1 MIVAQIS
8 DLHVRAP
15 GHVVH
20 HMPNTADYL
29 RRAID
34 RIHRLHPAPDIV
46 LATGDLTERGS
57 PSEYGRLRSIL
68 ARLEI
73 PWYLMPGNHD
83 EREALRE
90 AFPEHRYLRT
100 FASHASYA
108 LDLFPVR
115 ILALD
120 STEPNRAGGYFD
132 DERAAWLRAELC
144 ANPHRPAILA
154 LHHPPFR
161 TGIRAMDAH
170 GFDGIR
176 KLEEL
181 VRAHPQIARIV
192 CGHIHTVLLRAWNG
206 TLACSAPSTSPQ
218 FVVGRSALGIGIES
232 AGLLLHYWNW
242 NAAVTTELIRL
253 DRKNAR
259 RAIA

>member
-29 RRAID
+29 RRAVE
-34 RIHRLHPAPDIV
+34 RIHALDPIPDVV

-57 PSEYGRLRSIL
+57 RAEYQRLRGIL
-68 ARLEI
+68 ARLDV
-73 PWYLMPGNHD
+73 PCYLMPGNHD
-83 EREALRE
+83 DREALRE
-90 AFPEHRYLRT
+90 TFPEHRYLHT
-100 FASHASYA
+100 SQSHASFP
-108 LDLFPVR
+108 LDLFPLRV
-115 ILALD
+115 LALD
-120 STEPNRAGGYFD
+120 STAQHHAGGYL
-132 DERAAWLRAELC
+132 DEERLEWLRIELC
-144 ANPHRPAILA
+144 AHPHRPTIVA

-170 GFDGIR
+170 GFLGVER
-176 KLEEL
+176 FGQV

-192 CGHIHTVLLRAWNG
+192 CGHIHTVLLRAWQG
-206 TLACSAPSTSPQ
+206 TLACTAPSTSPQ
-218 FVVGRSALGIGIES
+218 FVVGRSPLGIGIES

-242 NAAVTTELIRL
+242 NAAITTELIRL
-253 DRKNAR
+253 DRKNMR